1 MVGLTLTLQ
10 TNSPSQQPAAERV
23 STCNADVLDISLG
36 GLCLLLSAPLPAQ
49 LENPGQQ
56 LQVNFN
62 QPVLVAG
69 EGERWIVKAELRWIN
84 HHSAGVSTIGLAFT
98 TPLAQLPELKRR

>member
-10 TNSPSQQPAAERV
+10 TSSPSHRPGEDQV
-23 STCNADVLDISLG
+23 STCNADVLDISIG
-36 GLCLLLSAPLPAQ
+36 GLCLLLNAPLPAQ
-49 LENPGQQ
+49 LENPGRE

-69 EGERWIVKAELRWIN
+69 EGERKIVNAELRWIE

-98 TPLAQLPELKRR
+98 TPLAQLPELQLR